1 MKTTKTCY
9 KCNQTKSLDRF
20 YKKTSNV
27 TDGLSG
33 RCKKCDNLLKAA
45 WRKNNPEKVK
55 AYEKGRWK
63 RGNKRAADIERS
75 RKQRL
80 EMNDS
85 YIRELMT
92 KKTKNLDPKDIPD
105 DLIELHK
112 VNLMVK
118 RILRSKKLKGE

>member
-27 TDGLSG
+27 TDGLCG
-33 RCKKCDNLLKAA
+33 RCKKCDNLLKND

-55 AYEKGRWK
+55 AYENGRYKSTDKK
-63 RGNKRAADIERS
+63 RKDIARS
-75 RKQRL
+75 REQRVR
-80 EMNDS
+80 MS
-85 YIRELMT
+85 TPYMRELMT

-105 DLIELHK
+105 DLIEVHK
-112 VNLMVK
+112 VNLMIK

>member
-33 RCKKCDNLLKAA
+33 RCKKCDNLLKTA

-55 AYEKGRWK
+55 SYEKGRYRNTDKK
-63 RGNKRAADIERS
+63 RKDIARS
-75 RKQRL
+75 RENRVR
-80 EMNDS
+80 MS
-85 YIRELMT
+85 TPYIRELMT

>member
-1 MKTTKTCY
+1 MTKTCY

-20 YKKTSNV
+20 YKKASNV
-27 TDGLSG
+27 TDGLCG
-33 RCKKCDNLLKAA
+33 RCKKCDNLLKND

-55 AYEKGRWK
+55 AYENGRYRSTDKK
-63 RGNKRAADIERS
+63 RKDIARS
-75 RKQRL
+75 REQRVR
-80 EMNDS
+80 MS
-85 YIRELMT
+85 TPYMRELMT

-105 DLIELHK
+105 DLIEVHK

>member
-1 MKTTKTCY
+1 MTKQCN
-9 KCNQTKSLDRF
+9 KCNQAKSLDRF
-20 YKKTSNV
+20 YKKVSNV

-33 RCKKCDNLLKAA
+33 RCKKCDNLLKND

-55 AYEKGRWK
+55 AYENGRYRSTDKK
-63 RGNKRAADIERS
+63 RKDIARS
-75 RKQRL
+75 REQRVR
-80 EMNDS
+80 MS
-85 YIRELMT
+85 TPYIRELMT

-105 DLIELHK
+105 DLIEVHK